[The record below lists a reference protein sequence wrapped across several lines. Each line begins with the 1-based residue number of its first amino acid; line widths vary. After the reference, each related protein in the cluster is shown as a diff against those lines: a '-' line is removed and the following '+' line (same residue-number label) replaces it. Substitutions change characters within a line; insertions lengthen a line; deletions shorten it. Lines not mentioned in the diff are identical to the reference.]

1 MTTGYRDLRDWIEI
15 LRKQDEIA
23 EIRGA
28 SADLEIGALI
38 EMACRDSEN
47 FPPAL
52 LFSDIPGYPA
62 DWRVLGALFSSPSR
76 LGLIFPASRRW
87 SPHAAKNSPRSTP
100 FRR

>member
-1 MTTGYRDLRDWIEI
+1 MGVYRDLRDWIDI

-23 EIRGA
+23 EIRNA

-38 EMACRDSEN
+38 EIACRDSEN

-62 DWRVLGALFSSPSR
+62 DWRVLGALFSSPAR
-76 LGLIFPASRRW
+76 LGLTLGR
-87 SPHAAKNSPRSTP
+87 
-100 FRR
+100 